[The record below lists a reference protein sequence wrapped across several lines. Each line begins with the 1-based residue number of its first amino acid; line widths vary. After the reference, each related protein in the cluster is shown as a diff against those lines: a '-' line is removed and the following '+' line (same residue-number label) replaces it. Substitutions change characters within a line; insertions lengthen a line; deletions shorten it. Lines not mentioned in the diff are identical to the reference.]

1 MQQQEKE
8 EAENENENANAN
20 KKPNVQIMQYGEH
33 EKLSNETNNDEQT
46 QLLKRRHPVFERKVK
61 VSGND
66 AFLKQIF
73 S

>member
-8 EAENENENANAN
+8 EAENENESVNAR
-20 KKPNVQIMQYGEH
+20 IMQYGEH